1 MTERCLAS
9 ENDDNNVSKLVLG
22 GRSHRHARAAF
33 MLNKA
38 MSYRT
43 LQKKIYMESNLGTL
57 AKIVEYTV

>member
-1 MTERCLAS
+1 MTERSLAS
-9 ENDDNNVSKLVLG
+9 ENEDNNVSKLVHG

-43 LQKKIYMESNLGTL
+43 LQEENIHG
-57 AKIVEYTV
+57 I